1 MSKTL
6 SDKYYQEN
14 KETPQKKTIRK
25 SYQNLSKEEK
35 KKNDNMI
42 LNITKIS
49 QRIKSKSLSSTEKN
63 FIESEKS
70 NDLEILKVYIKTD
83 EKLYIYT
90 KRFILRK
97 SKKV

>member
-6 SDKYYQEN
+6 SAKYYQVN

-35 KKNDNMI
+35 KKRQYDLEHYKN
-42 LNITKIS
+42 
-49 QRIKSKSLSSTEKN
+49 LSEDKKQK
-63 FIESEKS
+63 FVKYRKKFYRSEKS